1 MRRTTLELQMVA
13 NILKVSVES
22 PDWEVYFT
30 YSSKFNIQTW
40 GFEFFPNQEDTKS
53 EGTRLL
59 RERCRTDVIS

>member
-40 GFEFFPNQEDTKS
+40 GIWIFP
-53 EGTRLL
+53 
-59 RERCRTDVIS
+59 

>member
-30 YSSKFNIQTW
+30 YSSKLG

-53 EGTRLL
+53 EGTRLF
-59 RERCRTDVIS
+59 RERCRTDGIS